1 MRSITFI
8 YLKYLLYS
16 MVEFGTGY
24 NMPMDR
30 EYGHHGHAHDHAGSD
45 RSPASNSTNDV
56 NVGIKDLG
64 MSLAVGPVPNVP
76 AIGAKL
82 RAGMKTLEIG
92 FTGSGK
98 GNAQQQ
104 TPEYYGEAQRR
115 ALQELGKANEVN
127 FTTHASF
134 GIQGLAGMDQQGNFS
149 KSSKNFS
156 IQEIRRAIEFAGDVA
171 HGGPVVVHTG
181 EFQRPIM
188 GADWNQ
194 EGEFAGKFK
203 MYEDE
208 QERESHFVVDTRNGR
223 LIQEARKNRKVSR
236 PVWLQ
241 AEQDDSEQGVK
252 KGDYVDYW
260 GKKVSRSERVPIYN
274 KEKGE
279 FETQQYDWKDL
290 QQEADKMSK
299 EAQQDWERW
308 RKASQEERKK
318 IEEESQWG
326 RFLKESI
333 SKKDIKVRPEEAY
346 IIASLETSAGNA
358 RGWALNYSGD
368 FQENIDHIKKLRKAK
383 EFYKQIE
390 DTSNPEEKERL
401 KRQVGDLVPGLVPMD
416 AKYPTDIIK
425 RQLEHFE
432 NRIKQSRE
440 GAASQFAQAEEAM
453 ETIKHVQSAETYALE
468 EAYDSYAQ
476 AGIAAMKQSEKM
488 ERKGIL
494 KKPITVA
501 MENLFP
507 ESFGSHPDE
516 LIDLVL
522 SSRKKMA
529 ERLQTEQRL
538 SAEDAKRKAE
548 QHITATLDTGH
559 INIWRKYWKGDPNNT
574 IEQNDKEFNTWIVK
588 KTAEMAKNRVIGHVH
603 LDDNYG
609 YHDDHLAPGEG
620 NTPITEMI
628 KALKDNGYKGE
639 LIVEPGAD
647 WTTDLSGFHSV
658 MKTWKLFGSPVYGA
672 GQSMRGRGWSS
683 IGSYMGMN
691 QPPYFVFG
699 SYSPSEDWTLW
710 SGVPLE

>member
-223 LIQEARKNRKVSR
+223 LIQEPRKNRKESR
-236 PVWLQ
+236 PLWLQ
-241 AEQDDSEQGVK
+241 AEQDD
-252 KGDYVDYW
+252 
-260 GKKVSRSERVPIYN
+260 
-274 KEKGE
+274 
-279 FETQQYDWKDL
+279 
-290 QQEADKMSK
+290 
-299 EAQQDWERW
+299 
-308 RKASQEERKK
+308 
-318 IEEESQWG
+318 
-326 RFLKESI
+326 
-333 SKKDIKVRPEEAY
+333 
-346 IIASLETSAGNA
+346 
-358 RGWALNYSGD
+358 
-368 FQENIDHIKKLRKAK
+368 
-383 EFYKQIE
+383 
-390 DTSNPEEKERL
+390 
-401 KRQVGDLVPGLVPMD
+401 
-416 AKYPTDIIK
+416 
-425 RQLEHFE
+425 
-432 NRIKQSRE
+432 
-440 GAASQFAQAEEAM
+440 
-453 ETIKHVQSAETYALE
+453 
-468 EAYDSYAQ
+468 
-476 AGIAAMKQSEKM
+476 
-488 ERKGIL
+488 
-494 KKPITVA
+494 
-501 MENLFP
+501 
-507 ESFGSHPDE
+507 
-516 LIDLVL
+516 
-522 SSRKKMA
+522 
-529 ERLQTEQRL
+529 TEQ
-538 SAEDAKRKAE
+538 
-548 QHITATLDTGH
+548 
-559 INIWRKYWKGDPNNT
+559 
-574 IEQNDKEFNTWIVK
+574 
-588 KTAEMAKNRVIGHVH
+588 
-603 LDDNYG
+603 
-609 YHDDHLAPGEG
+609 
-620 NTPITEMI
+620 
-628 KALKDNGYKGE
+628 
-639 LIVEPGAD
+639 
-647 WTTDLSGFHSV
+647 
-658 MKTWKLFGSPVYGA
+658 
-672 GQSMRGRGWSS
+672 
-683 IGSYMGMN
+683 
-691 QPPYFVFG
+691 
-699 SYSPSEDWTLW
+699 
-710 SGVPLE
+710 